1 MMKNTLVF
9 GLIIMLFTLASCS
22 SEDDSS
28 TDDSAFTAEISALSY
43 NAATVSWNP
52 INGTGDIFYNVYLN
66 ESLEAELISELT
78 YSFIGL
84 LENTSYTGKVEVV
97 DDSGVIESS
106 NFAFTTPENTNEEVA
121 PSDFDTTVKHLGH
134 VSTTIQWTSATVP
147 DNSPITYSVF
157 IGSQM
162 IASNLTDLEFY
173 IPNLQANTPYSGYV
187 RAYNGSEFTDSN
199 YSFTTV
205 PSNIFAGR
213 VFLRTQQEVDDF
225 ASNHYTG
232 ITDWLIIGREDVT
245 SDIEDLSGL
254 QSLVSVIGTLALSY
268 NPELESTHGLQNI
281 SNDLNAIAIVD
292 NLILTDLV
300 GFTGVNKLLSYI
312 NIVNNP
318 EITTL
323 DAFSEMTNDI
333 NDVNV
338 ELTNNDSL
346 IDIDGLSQLD
356 LFSVYIR
363 EHELLENIDLIN
375 SSDSN
380 TLAQLTIMNNANL
393 NDFSPLSNITLI
405 KGSITIGYSN
415 LTNLDDLSN
424 LNRTYTDVN
433 IWYNSA
439 LTDLCGLQNIVQAD
453 NIDGVYNV
461 HDNAF
466 NPTFQNI
473 ADGNCSQ

>member
-1 MMKNTLVF
+1 MKNTSVF
-9 GLIIMLFTLASCS
+9 TLLIILFTMVSCS
-22 SEDDSS
+22 SGDDNS
-28 TDDSAFTAEISALSY
+28 TNTPNFAVETSALSY
-43 NAATVSWNP
+43 NSATISWNP
-52 INGTGDIFYNVYLN
+52 ITGTGDVVYNVYLN
-66 ESLEAELISELT
+66 ETLVAEFISDLS
-78 YSFIGL
+78 YVFINL
-84 LENTSYTGKVEVV
+84 SENTSYTGMVEVI
-97 DDSGVIESS
+97 DDSGLIESS
-106 NFAFTTPENTNEEVA
+106 IFGFTTPENTNTGMA
-121 PSDFDTTVKHLGH
+121 PSDFVTSVKHLGH
-134 VSTTIQWTSATVP
+134 ISTTIQWTSATVP

-157 IGSQM
+157 VGNQM
-162 IASNLTDLEFY
+162 IASDLTELEFY
-173 IPNLQANTPYSGYV
+173 IPNLQSNTLYTGFV
-187 RAYNGSEFTDSN
+187 RAFNGSEFTDSN

-205 PSNIFAGR
+205 ASNVFAGR

-225 ASNHYTG
+225 AANHYTE

-245 SDIEDLSGL
+245 SDIVDLGGL
-254 QSLVSVIGTLALSY
+254 QSLVTVIGTLILSY

-292 NLILTDLV
+292 NLVLTDLS
-300 GFTGVNKLLSYI
+300 GFSGVNKLLSYI

-318 EITTL
+318 QITTL
-323 DAFSEMTNDI
+323 DAFSNMTNDI

-380 TLAQLTIMNNANL
+380 TLAQLTIMNNASL
-393 NDFSPLSNITLI
+393 FDFSPLSNITLI

-415 LTNLDDLSN
+415 ITNLDDLSN
-424 LNRTYTDVN
+424 LNRTYSDVN
-433 IWYNSA
+433 IWQNSG
-439 LTDLCGLQNIVQAD
+439 LTDLCGLQNIVQGD

-466 NPTFQNI
+466 NPTFQDI